1 MRIWLIIGV
10 LALVSFVAFRGCF
23 GGASTSWNQRLTLVI
38 ETPQGEVSGSAVT
51 EVRVAFFAN
60 PSALTGREVSYSLI
74 GGATVVEVLPGRYLF
89 ALISD
94 GEERF
99 AVAAK
104 DRFKGMMRGEWL
116 RQIPRQTEPVTL
128 TGDLIPTLVTFDD
141 VSQPETVRLVDPSDL
156 AASFGPGVA
165 LTSVTLEITKEPVT
179 KGRLEGL
186 LGWLGPY
193 PEPRLI
199 PPDGRSTAGPFGMSI
214 SHGDFI
220 RRPRT

>member
-1 MRIWLIIGV
+1 MRVVGVVGAIV
-10 LALVSFVAFRGCF
+10 LALVTWVWLTFAPETLIWR
-23 GGASTSWNQRLTLVI
+23 QKLTLTVD
-38 ETPQGEVSGSAVT
+38 TPQGEVSGSAVT
-51 EVRVAFFAN
+51 EVRVAYFAN
-60 PSALTGREVSYSLI
+60 PSAITGREVSYSLI
-74 GGATVVEVLPGRYLF
+74 GEATVVEVASGRYLF
-89 ALISD
+89 ALITG

-99 AVAAK
+99 AAAAK
-104 DRFKGMMRGEWL
+104 ERFKGMTRGEWL
-116 RQIPRQTEPVTL
+116 RQIPLQTQLVTL

-141 VSQPETVRLVDPSDL
+141 VSQPETVRLVEPDDL
-156 AASFGPGVA
+156 AASVGPGVG

-179 KGRLEGL
+179 VGRLDGL

-199 PPDGRSTAGPFGMSI
+199 PPDGRSTGVPISRSL